1 MRNVNK
7 VILIGNSGKEV
18 IFKTLEDG
26 TPVAKI
32 ALATTETFRSKDGA
46 SHSQTEWHT
55 IIMWRGLA
63 NLVNDYVHKGSLLY
77 IEGRLRSRSY
87 EDKLGAKKL
96 ITEIMANEVI
106 LLDKKKKFD

>member
-1 MRNVNK
+1 MKNVNK

-32 ALATTETFRSKDGA
+32 ALATTETYRLKDGA

-63 NLVNDYVHKGSLLY
+63 NLLKDYVHKGSLLY